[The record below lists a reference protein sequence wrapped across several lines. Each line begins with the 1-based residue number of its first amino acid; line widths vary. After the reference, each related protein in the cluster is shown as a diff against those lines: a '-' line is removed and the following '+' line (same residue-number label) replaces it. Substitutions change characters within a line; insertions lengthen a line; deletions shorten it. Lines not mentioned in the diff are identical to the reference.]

1 MKGVQPPVEPP
12 PAGCFAFF
20 SSSSKKNF
28 DYNFF
33 SKVFSSFKRPKNSKN
48 INELFGCLR
57 EGKNPG
63 KKIKSKF
70 LQDDEEKKQN
80 CPPTKDQPEAELP
93 P

>member
-20 SSSSKKNF
+20 PHLLRKILTIT
-28 DYNFF
+28 FF
-33 SKVFSSFKRPKNSKN
+33 LGFSSFKRPKNSKN

-70 LQDDEEKKQN
+70 LQDDEQKKQN

>member
-1 MKGVQPPVEPP
+1 MN
-12 PAGCFAFF
+12 
-20 SSSSKKNF
+20 SS
-28 DYNFF
+28 
-33 SKVFSSFKRPKNSKN
+33 
-48 INELFGCLR
+48 FGCLR

-93 P
+93 PWITQIKLHVGRREAVTMCLI